1 MTISQYKFIDN
12 SGREVE
18 MSKFEGKDILIV
30 NTASFCGFTDQYG
43 GLEELYQKY
52 SDRLEIIAFPCNQF
66 GNQEP
71 NTNIQIKEFCKKY
84 NITFTLAAK
93 IDVNGEKEHP
103 IYKYLKEKSGKNQ
116 DIKWNFE
123 KFLVRKDGT
132 VTRHG
137 SNYTPSKFIALFDGE
152 KSEGEN

>member
-1 MTISQYKFIDN
+1 MTEFLEYKFIDN

-18 MSKFEGKDILIV
+18 MSKFAGKDILVV
-30 NTASFCGFTDQYG
+30 NTASFCGFTDQYE
-43 GLEELYQKY
+43 GLEKLYRKH

-84 NITFTLAAK
+84 DISFTLAAK

-123 KFLVRKDGT
+123 KFLVLKNGT
-132 VTRHG
+132 VNRYG
-137 SNYTPSKFIALFDGE
+137 SNFIPSKFNAILDPE
-152 KSEGEN
+152 SEGEK